1 MKLVLEKLK
10 IDLQEK
16 LDSEEIIVD
25 DVTFEEKGK
34 YHFLTVT
41 LDKIGGIDLETI
53 VDATKIV
60 NEVVDETYIT
70 DDSYIL
76 DVVSKERGE

>member
-10 IDLQEK
+10 IDLQER

-34 YHFLTVT
+34 YHFLTIT

-60 NEVVDETYIT
+60 NEVVDKADIT

>member
-10 IDLQEK
+10 IDLQER
-16 LDSEEIIVD
+16 LDSGEIIVD

-60 NEVVDETYIT
+60 NEVADKADIT

>member
-1 MKLVLEKLK
+1 MKLVLQKLK
-10 IDLQEK
+10 IDLQER

-60 NEVVDETYIT
+60 NEVVDKADIT

>member
-1 MKLVLEKLK
+1 MKLVLKKLK
-10 IDLQEK
+10 IDLQER

-25 DVTFEEKGK
+25 VVTFEEKGK

-60 NEVVDETYIT
+60 NEVVDKADIT

>member
-1 MKLVLEKLK
+1 MKKVLEKLK
-10 IDLQEK
+10 QDLQEALAK
-16 LDSEEIIVD
+16 DELIVD

-41 LDKIGGIDLETI
+41 LDKIGGIDLEMI

-60 NEVVDETYIT
+60 NEIVDNTFIT

-76 DVVSKERGE
+76 DVVSKERG

>member
-1 MKLVLEKLK
+1 MKLVLDKLK
-10 IDLQEK
+10 IDLQER

-60 NEVVDETYIT
+60 NEVVDKADIT

>member
-10 IDLQEK
+10 IDLQER

-60 NEVVDETYIT
+60 NEVIDKADIT

>member
-10 IDLQEK
+10 IDLQER
-16 LDSEEIIVD
+16 LDSGEIIVD

-60 NEVVDETYIT
+60 NEVVDKADIT

-76 DVVSKERGE
+76 DVSSKEKGV